1 MDSVIGNP
9 AIRILKISDDTSQGL
24 PYTLIKD
31 WEDTAPDIQVDSSD
45 TITMNWNT
53 SGSEIS
59 TGVYQFQVSSAVL
72 DNVVMSD
79 KFNLVVR

>member
-1 MDSVIGNP
+1 METP
-9 AIRILKISDDTSQGL
+9 IRILKISDDTSQGL